1 MGKVRDQSNTTT
13 VISLRLT
20 PGILRFIDEDLED
33 NEIHRTRTDWLQ
45 TAIDHYM
52 KERLADM
59 KLIRDLRGGGALIK
73 FLSNLKKIA
82 GTNASACARV
92 G

>member
-59 KLIRDLRGGGALIK
+59 KLIRDLRGGGGL
-73 FLSNLKKIA
+73 N
-82 GTNASACARV
+82 
-92 G
+92 